1 MLDVL
6 ENVTIASLFM
16 LKTLDLQYTHTSY
29 IKVLEK
35 PWKHDTMRTI
45 YKNEL
50 KILAIPPFL
59 FVVFQYCIDST
70 FEINWKDSVNI
81 GTALKTMKLEIYF
94 LLLIVKSS
102 KLFLHFQNSFVSIHF
117 RFQFKMLGWSLFH
130 SPLRDE
136 ADRLLQSQQSEDKR
150 IGNILWRLDRL
161 SWLWVGLF

>member
-6 ENVTIASLFM
+6 KNLTIASLFM

-29 IKVLEK
+29 IKVLWN
-35 PWKHDTMRTI
+35 PWKHGTMRII

-50 KILAIPPFL
+50 KILAIPTFL

-94 LLLIVKSS
+94 LLLLVKSS
-102 KLFLHFQNSFVSIHF
+102 KLFLHFQNNIVLIHF
-117 RFQFKMLGWSLFH
+117 RFQFKMLGWPLFH

-136 ADRLLQSQQSEDKR
+136 ADRLLQSK
-150 IGNILWRLDRL
+150 
-161 SWLWVGLF
+161 